1 MLDSHGRRDNPL
13 VSAVIPAYNYG
24 VFIMDA
30 VESVLAQT
38 YENIEIIVVDDG
50 STDNTGELLKPYEEA
65 GKLRYI
71 YQKNAGNASARNLG
85 ITSAT
90 GEFIAFLD
98 ADDIW
103 LENKIERQ
111 MSFLDEHPEHS
122 AVFCDEFFFRD
133 GEEPV
138 KAPPKILENE
148 DFFEKFLLTCYTTPS
163 SLLIRR
169 SAFELTGL
177 FNTKL
182 VYCEDWDLMIR
193 ITKHVRVGYL
203 PEYLLMKREHNS
215 SMSAKYLHRAFNYK
229 ELYYNNTNLLDKRQL
244 RMFRRVTASKCWRR
258 AQRLM
263 SDGKTKEAFSLFSFI
278 AKISP
283 AHILK
288 FPSLMKR
295 YFLQAAGIR

>member
-1 MLDSHGRRDNPL
+1 MVIHGKSNNPL

-24 VFIMDA
+24 VFILDA

-38 YENIEIIVVDDG
+38 YGNIEIIVVDDG
-50 STDNTGELLKPYEEA
+50 STDNTRELLKPYSEA
-65 GKLRYI
+65 GKLRYM
-71 YQKNAGNASARNLG
+71 YQENAGNASARNLG
-85 ITSAT
+85 ITSAA

-103 LENKIERQ
+103 IENKIERQ
-111 MSFLDEHPEHS
+111 MAFLNAHPENS
-122 AVFCDEFFFRD
+122 AVFCDEFSFRD

-138 KAPPKILENE
+138 KAPPKIQENE

-163 SLLIRR
+163 SLLIRKDDFGR
-169 SAFELTGL
+169 AGL
-177 FNTKL
+177 FNTRM

-193 ITKHVRVGYL
+193 ISKYIRLGYL
-203 PEYLLMKREHNS
+203 PEYLLMKREHGS
-215 SMSAKYLHRAFNYK
+215 SMSSKYLHRAFNYK
-229 ELYYNNTNLLDKRQL
+229 ELYYNNKNLLDKRQL

-258 AQRLM
+258 VQRLM
-263 SDGKTKEAFSLFSFI
+263 SDGKTKEAFSLFSFT

-288 FPSLMKR
+288 FPNLIKR
-295 YFLQAAGIR
+295 YLWQAAGFK